1 MKEARIGK
9 GSKPSLSFFTF
20 VKEFSVYYKPHKG
33 LFAVDML
40 SAFFISLCNL
50 FYPRITQNIINIYV
64 PNRALQLLL
73 VWSGVLLA
81 IYLVKAA
88 LTYVVQYFGHLL
100 GVKIQGDMR
109 SRLFIHLQKLPFSYY
124 DENKTG
130 TIMSRLI
137 NDLFDI
143 SELAHHGPED
153 IFLSLITI
161 VGALIMMATIYWPLA
176 LIVLA
181 FLPLMVL
188 CAVMTRREMGES
200 FRNMRKATGEINA
213 RVENAVAGIRVSR
226 AYTATEKEKE
236 KFEEAN
242 VGYKITRAKAYL
254 SMGKFF
260 TVMSLFN
267 DLLYL
272 LILVAGGLFFYRGKI
287 NAGEFTAFVL
297 YIAMLLNPIR
307 TLISIFEQLQ
317 SGISGFE
324 RYREVLLENPEE
336 ETGTITEFPQG
347 DIVYENVDFSYR
359 TEEGAKEVLKDVTL
373 TVPRGKTVALV
384 GPSGGGKTTLC
395 HLLPRFYELQGGKI
409 TVGGTDVKDLT
420 RETLRKNVGIVQ
432 QDVFLFSGT
441 VRENIAYG
449 NLAATEEEIIE
460 AAKKANIHEFV
471 TTLPHGY
478 DSEVGERGVKLSGG
492 QKQRISIARAFL
504 KNPPVLLL
512 DEATSALDTV
522 TERQIQASLEELS
535 KGRTTVVVAH
545 RLSTVQNAD
554 LIYVIT
560 KDGIAESGT
569 HQELLRK
576 GGVYAGLSGEGET
589 A

>member
-1 MKEARIGK
+1 MREARIGK
-9 GSKPSLSFFTF
+9 GSKPSLSFITF
-20 VKEFSVYYKPHKG
+20 IKEFSVYYKPHKG
-33 LFAVDML
+33 LFAVDMI
-40 SAFFISLCNL
+40 SAFLISLCNL

-64 PNRALQLLL
+64 PNRAIKLLL
-73 VWSGVLLA
+73 VWAGVLLA

-109 SRLFIHLQKLPFSYY
+109 SKLFLHLQKLPFSYY

-161 VGALIMMATIYWPLA
+161 VGAVIMMATIYWPLA
-176 LIVLA
+176 VIVLA
-181 FLPLMVL
+181 FLPLMVF

-242 VGYKITRAKAYL
+242 TGYQTTRAKAYL

-272 LILVAGGLFFYRGKI
+272 LILVAGGLFFYHGKI

-324 RYREVLLENPEE
+324 RYREVLLETPEE
-336 ETGTITEFPQG
+336 ETGKSTEFPQG
-347 DIVYENVDFSYR
+347 DIVYDDVDFSYVNK
-359 TEEGAKEVLKDVTL
+359 EGETQVLKNLTL
-373 TVPRGKTVALV
+373 TVPYGKTVALV

-409 TVGGTDVKDLT
+409 TVGGTDVKTLT

-441 VRENIAYG
+441 IRENIMYG
-449 NLAATEEEIIE
+449 NLSATEEEMIA

-471 TTLPHGY
+471 TTLANGY

-545 RLSTVQNAD
+545 RLSTVKNAD

-560 KDGIAESGT
+560 KEGVAESGT
-569 HQELLRK
+569 HEELLK
-576 GGVYAGLSGEGET
+576 LGGVYAGLSGEGEEL
-589 A
+589 

>member
-1 MKEARIGK
+1 MREARIGK
-9 GSKPSLSFFTF
+9 GSKPSLSFIKFI
-20 VKEFSVYYKPHKG
+20 KEFSVYYKPHKG
-33 LFAVDML
+33 LFAVDMI
-40 SAFFISLCNL
+40 SAFLIAFCNL

-64 PNRALQLLL
+64 PNRALKLLL
-73 VWSGVLLA
+73 VWSAVLLA
-81 IYLVKAA
+81 IYLAKAA

-109 SRLFIHLQKLPFSYY
+109 SKLFMHLQKLPFSYY

-161 VGALIMMATIYWPLA
+161 VGAVIMMATIYWPLA

-181 FLPLMVL
+181 FLPLMVF
-188 CAVMTRREMGES
+188 CAVMARREMGES

-242 VGYKITRAKAYL
+242 TGYKTTRAKAYL

-272 LILVAGGLFFYRGKI
+272 LILVAGGLFFYHGKI

-324 RYREVLLENPEE
+324 RYREVLMEAPEE
-336 ETGTITEFPQG
+336 ETGKITEFPQG
-347 DIVYENVDFSYR
+347 DIVYDDVDFSYVNK
-359 TEEGAKEVLKDVTL
+359 EGETQVLSNLTL
-373 TVPRGKTVALV
+373 TVPYGKTVALV

-409 TVGGTDVKDLT
+409 TVGGTDVKDLA
-420 RETLRKNVGIVQ
+420 REALRKNVGIVQ

-449 NLAATEEEIIE
+449 NLAATDEEIIE

-471 TTLPHGY
+471 TGLPNGY

-560 KDGIAESGT
+560 KDGVAESGT
-569 HQELLRK
+569 HAELLSL
-576 GGVYAGLSGEGET
+576 GGVYAGLSGQGEE